1 VMRRLTPVPVS
12 GDLTF
17 RSLSAGWQ
25 TVCGVTDSGASY
37 CWGYNF
43 GALGDGDVEHSSVPV
58 PVVGGQS
65 FRSVAAGTGYACAV
79 TTTNAVVCW
88 GSNNDGEL
96 GDGTTQTR
104 LVPVAVHWQ

>member
-1 VMRRLTPVPVS
+1 
-12 GDLTF
+12 
-17 RSLSAGWQ
+17 
-25 TVCGVTDSGASY
+25 VTDSGASY

-43 GALGDGDVEHSSVPV
+43 GALGDGDIEHSSVPV